1 MKKEVKHL
9 YHKAID
15 SLTLSIELFN
25 RPNDCAR
32 VHGVLIFMDHAF
44 EMLLK
49 AAIIHKGGKIREKR
63 ERETLGFSSC
73 VRKAFSDG
81 AIKFINEEEVLTLQS
96 FNGLRDAAQH
106 YTLEMSEQYLYFQ
119 AQAGLTLFR
128 DITKRVFDI
137 DLKTELPVRVLP
149 LSTTPP
155 MNIHAFFSNEVGEI
169 KKLIQPKSRKELEA
183 LEKLRALAI
192 MENSIQGNESQPSDV
207 ELKALSKKLK
217 HGSTWEQIFP
227 GVSTL
232 TITSN
237 GYGPSLDL
245 RITKSEDGIPFT
257 PVPEG
262 TPGAA
267 VIAIKRVNE
276 LDFYTL
282 NLTALSEK
290 TKISSPKLLAVMKE
304 LKLQESP
311 DAFKEIKIGTQ
322 VYKRYSP
329 VALDILKKQLPKL
342 DVESIWQKNRL
353 KTKRGSKSV
362 RR

>member
-9 YHKAID
+9 YRKSID

-32 VHGVLIFMDHAF
+32 IHGVLIFMDHAF
-44 EMLLK
+44 EMLIK
-49 AAIIHKGGKIREKR
+49 AAILHKGGKIREKR
-63 ERETLGFSSC
+63 QKETIGFSSC
-73 VRKAFSDG
+73 IRKAFSDG
-81 AIKFINEEEVLTLQS
+81 KVKFLKEEDVLTLQTL
-96 FNGLRDAAQH
+96 NGLRDAAQH

-119 AQAGLTLFR
+119 SQAGLTLFR

-137 DLKTELPVRVLP
+137 DLKTELPLRVLP

-155 MNIHAFFSNEVGEI
+155 MDIQAFFSNEVGEI

-192 MENSIQGNESQPSDV
+192 MENSIQGNESQPSHA
-207 ELKALSKKLK
+207 ELKTLSKKIKQGL
-217 HGSTWEQIFP
+217 SWDQIFP
-227 GVSTL
+227 SVSTL
-232 TITSN
+232 KITSN

-267 VIAIKRVNE
+267 VVAIKRVNE
-276 LDFYTL
+276 LDFYNL

-290 TKISSPKLLAVMKE
+290 TNVSTTKLLAVIKE
-304 LKLQESP
+304 LKLQENP

-322 VYKRYSP
+322 VYRRYSQL
-329 VALDILKKQLPKL
+329 ALDVLKKELPKL
-342 DVESIWQKNRL
+342 DIEAIWQKNRP
-353 KTKRGSKSV
+353 KTKWGSKMNK
-362 RR
+362 